1 MLLYRVITAALLA
14 IALLVLLFGLPKTL
28 FVSSLLFILF
38 AATWEWSNL
47 AGYNYTSSKIAFIGV
62 FLILAFC
69 AVFWL
74 DFNRS
79 FNGDRAFLSLIFLV
93 TIIFFSVVLI
103 FSSQKFKH
111 LVLNSLPFVSVM
123 GMSVFLALWIAI
135 LTVISFENGRFLL
148 LFGILIVVL
157 SDVGGYVVGKLFG
170 SNKLAPQISPGKTWE
185 GLAGSCFFSLGL
197 LFFLGQTNQVF
208 FNAAIAGNQAV
219 IIFFLM
225 MPIVIVSV
233 IGDLFI
239 SVIKRFSGVKDTG
252 HILPGHGGMLDRIDG
267 LMLAIPVFALLISML
282 GFS

>member
-74 DFNRS
+74 DFNHS

-267 LMLAIPVFALLISML
+267 LMLAIPVFALLISIL
-282 GFS
+282 GIS

>member
-93 TIIFFSVVLI
+93 AIIFFSVVLI

-170 SNKLAPQISPGKTWE
+170 SN
-185 GLAGSCFFSLGL
+185 
-197 LFFLGQTNQVF
+197 
-208 FNAAIAGNQAV
+208 
-219 IIFFLM
+219 
-225 MPIVIVSV
+225 
-233 IGDLFI
+233 
-239 SVIKRFSGVKDTG
+239 
-252 HILPGHGGMLDRIDG
+252 
-267 LMLAIPVFALLISML
+267 
-282 GFS
+282 

>member
-93 TIIFFSVVLI
+93 AIIFFSVVLI

>member
-74 DFNRS
+74 DFNHS

-111 LVLNSLPFVSVM
+111 LVLNSLPFVSVL

>member
-47 AGYNYTSSKIAFIGV
+47 ARYNYTSSKIAFTGV

>member
-93 TIIFFSVVLI
+93 AIIFFSVVLI

-111 LVLNSLPFVSVM
+111 LVLNSLPFVSVL

-267 LMLAIPVFALLISML
+267 LMLAIPVFALLISIL
-282 GFS
+282 GIS

>member
-74 DFNRS
+74 DFNHS
-79 FNGDRAFLSLIFLV
+79 LNSDRAFLSLILLV
-93 TIIFFSVVLI
+93 AIIFFSVVLI

-111 LVLNSLPFVSVM
+111 LVLNSLPFVSVL

-170 SNKLAPQISPGKTWE
+170 RNKLAPQISPGKTWE

-267 LMLAIPVFALLISML
+267 LMLAIPVFALLISIL
-282 GFS
+282 GIS

>member
-93 TIIFFSVVLI
+93 AIIFFSVVLI

-170 SNKLAPQISPGKTWE
+170 RNKLAPQISPGKTWE

-267 LMLAIPVFALLISML
+267 LMLAIPVFALLISIL
-282 GFS
+282 GIS

>member
-93 TIIFFSVVLI
+93 AIIFFSVVLI

-267 LMLAIPVFALLISML
+267 LMLAIPVFALLISIL
-282 GFS
+282 GIS

>member
-74 DFNRS
+74 DFNHS

-185 GLAGSCFFSLGL
+185 GLAGSCLFSLGL

>member
-74 DFNRS
+74 DFNHS